1 MPRQHQGDTIRQTD
15 TTPAEDAILRLDNQ
29 VCFPV
34 YAAANLITRLYRPE
48 LDRLGLTYPQYLVML
63 ALWEKTPR
71 SVSELGACLYLDS
84 GTLTPLLKRM
94 ENAGHITR
102 TRDAADERRVHIDLT
117 TQGHALKKD
126 AIQIPARL
134 CARTGVGLEDL
145 TDLRD
150 RLHRLVA
157 ALASDHAGVG

>member
-1 MPRQHQGDTIRQTD
+1 MPRQRQGDTAANTD
-15 TTPAEDAILRLDNQ
+15 TSAEDAILRLDNQ

-71 SVSELGACLYLDS
+71 SVSDLGHCLYLDS

-102 TRDAADERRVHIDLT
+102 TRDATDERRVHIDLT
-117 TQGHALKKD
+117 TKGLALKKE
-126 AIQIPARL
+126 ARSIPARL

-150 RLHRLVA
+150 RLHHLVA
-157 ALASDHAGVG
+157 ALASDKA